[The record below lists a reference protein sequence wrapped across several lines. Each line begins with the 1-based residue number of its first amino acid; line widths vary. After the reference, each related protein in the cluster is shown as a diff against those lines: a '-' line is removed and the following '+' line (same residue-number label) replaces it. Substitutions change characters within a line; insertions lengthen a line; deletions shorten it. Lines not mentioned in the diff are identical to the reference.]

1 MSDKSRYLRW
11 LSLLCLL
18 MAVFCVLVF
27 VIGYKTLSVGRVAT
41 AVALFAAFAVL
52 QVLYRRMDSGRRG

>member
-18 MAVFCVLVF
+18 MALFCISVFI
-27 VIGYKTLSVGRVAT
+27 IGYKTFSVGRVAT
-41 AVALFAAFAVL
+41 TVALLAGFAVL